1 MVKSDYANCKS
12 SHFFFLECAKAHFVL
27 YFVICT
33 LVLNLF
39 IFEFELSIWF
49 VLLNE
54 SPFSP

>member
-1 MVKSDYANCKS
+1 MQIAKA
-12 SHFFFLECAKAHFVL
+12 HIFFFLECAKAHFVL
-27 YFVICT
+27 YFVIRT
-33 LVLNLF
+33 LVLNPF